1 MIYVSKWIVIKFLL
15 EVSTQLKYT
24 DRDYTTKN
32 SNPYWCHSAGPRPW
46 CWAYIHSVVLWISLH
61 ATVPAELQIRA
72 NLLSLSDH
80 MTTHLISSAHSSVSD
95 SDTSSAHGSHH
106 GCCRHHVVVV
116 DSDLLFKEKKTVHSF
131 LPKKQNCSRKRQRLV
146 TPWNDIWA
154 LTKGF
159 SELWMCHRRQLQ
171 TAELWSTL

>member
-1 MIYVSKWIVIKFLL
+1 MWLIKEHEEVKGQIMIYVSKWIVIKFLL

-72 NLLSLSDH
+72 DLLSLSDH

-116 DSDLLFKEKKTVHSF
+116 DSDLSFKEKKNSPF
-131 LPKKQNCSRKRQRLV
+131 
-146 TPWNDIWA
+146 IF
-154 LTKGF
+154 TKET
-159 SELWMCHRRQLQ
+159 EL
-171 TAELWSTL
+171 